1 MRGSLTMNMRVLH
14 YFLVV
19 AETSNITKAA
29 NQLHITQP
37 TLSRQIMDLET
48 ELGTKLFDRD
58 NHHLKLNHSGIL
70 FQQQARTMLEVYEHA
85 KNELHQSDNNLTGT
99 VNIGCVVTSAA
110 DFMMKKIDQ
119 FLQAHP
125 SVTVNFFEGDSDT
138 LKQRMDSRLEDII
151 CLLDPVEVAKYNFLS
166 LPVKETWGV
175 LMRADDPLARRDGIT
190 KKELYKMP
198 LILGRRNIVRDEL
211 TDVLKLDANKLN
223 IRVRENLPS
232 CTTKLIQTG
241 RYYHLTVSGATD
253 IYQDPNL
260 AFVPF
265 YPEKHNGHVI
275 AWRKNTILSPVAEKF
290 LQLVNS

>member
-1 MRGSLTMNMRVLH
+1 MNMRVLH

-19 AETSNITKAA
+19 AQTSNITKAA

-37 TLSRQIMDLET
+37 TLSRQIMELEN
-48 ELGTKLFDRD
+48 ELGAKLFDRD
-58 NHHLKLNHSGIL
+58 NHHLRLNHAGTL
-70 FQQQARTMLEVYEHA
+70 FQQQAQTMLELYNHA
-85 KNELHQSDNNLTGT
+85 KNELHQSNNNLNGT
-99 VNIGCVVTSAA
+99 VNLGCVVTVAA
-110 DFMMKKIDQ
+110 DFIMKKVDQ
-119 FLQAHP
+119 FLQDHP
-125 SVTVNFFEGDSDT
+125 GVSINFFEGDSDT

-151 CLLDPVEVAKYNFLS
+151 CLLDPVEVAKYNFVP

-232 CTTKLIQTG
+232 CTTKLVETG
-241 RYYHLTVSGATD
+241 RYYHLTVGGTMA
-253 IYQDPNL
+253 IYQNPKL

-265 YPEKHNGHVI
+265 YPRKHNGHVL
-275 AWRKNTILSPVAEKF
+275 AWRKNTVLSPVVEEF
-290 LQLVNS
+290 LQFMNSAK